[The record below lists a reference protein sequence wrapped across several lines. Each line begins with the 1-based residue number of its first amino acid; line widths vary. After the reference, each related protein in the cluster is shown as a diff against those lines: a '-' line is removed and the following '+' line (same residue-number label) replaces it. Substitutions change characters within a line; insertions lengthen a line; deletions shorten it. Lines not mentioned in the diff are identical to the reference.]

1 MSKSSDPEFENNDDQ
16 KEKIVEVD
24 QKEKIVEVDQKEKIV
39 EVQEKDIEPLPEEK
53 SLVISEDVFPDSL
66 IIVPLYDRPL
76 FPKMLLPVIISDEKL
91 ENILE
96 EELKG
101 PLRYVGLVYCSENEG
116 PEQSG
121 EDVNIPDNLA
131 KIGTVAR
138 IVQASKHG
146 NDPMHIIVQ
155 VMERFEI
162 LEIFADDPIF
172 RAKVK
177 YLQVTESQKSEF
189 ELKAF
194 SVSIINFIKELVQL
208 NPLFKEELGLL
219 MGRINLKDPATL
231 ADFAASMTTASGK
244 ELQDILETMSIKERI
259 EKALNLLRHELEVAK
274 LQVKI
279 SQRVEDRMSQ
289 QQREFFLREQL
300 KEIKKELGI
309 TKEGPESEV
318 EKFEA
323 RIKKLKLS
331 EEAKERI
338 DEELEKMRLIEPAS
352 PEYHVTRTYLDWLTI
367 LPWGIYSKDYYNI
380 QRAARILNRD
390 HYGLKDVKDRILELI
405 SVGIINGDLAGSIVL
420 LVGPPGTGKT
430 SVGQSIA
437 RALGRKFYRFS
448 LGGMR
453 DEAEIKGHR
462 RTYIGALPGKF
473 VNAIKTCKTAN
484 PVIMLD
490 EIDKIGASF
499 QGDPASAL
507 LEVLDPEQNKD
518 FLDHYLDVRF
528 DLSKVL
534 FICTAN
540 QTDTIPPALLDRM
553 EVIRL
558 SGYIL
563 EEKLEIARK
572 HLLPKQ
578 LKIHGLNK
586 SQFSLPKVVLRE
598 IIDGYA
604 REAGVRSLENNLKKL
619 MRKSARKIVEEEIEL
634 VKISKDELPEML
646 GRKTFAEETRYKKPK
661 VGVITGLA
669 YTSVGGATLF
679 IESSFVE
686 AKNPGFKQTGQLGDV
701 MIESTE
707 IAYTFIRSK
716 GITDEKIKTFFKENF
731 VHMHVPAGATPKD
744 GPSAGI
750 TMACALYSLVTQ
762 EPIIT
767 NIAMTGELTLTGL
780 VMPIGGVKEKTIAA
794 RRAGITQLIFPAE
807 NQKDFEELDEI
818 ISAGIKT
825 HFVKSFDD
833 VLPIC
838 FPNLKGTKRKTPSK
852 S

>member
-1 MSKSSDPEFENNDDQ
+1 MIQSPDSEFENENDS
-16 KEKIVEVD
+16 
-24 QKEKIVEVDQKEKIV
+24 
-39 EVQEKDIEPLPEEK
+39 QEEEIEIQGNIIEALPEDK
-53 SLVISEDVFPDSL
+53 ALVVSEDVFPDSL
-66 IIVPLYDRPL
+66 LIVPLYDRPL
-76 FPKMLLPVIISDEKL
+76 FPKMLLPVIISEEKL
-91 ENILE
+91 GKVLLK
-96 EELKG
+96 ELKG
-101 PLRYVGLVYCSENEG
+101 PLRYVGLVYSYEPEDDSQTNEPG
-116 PEQSG
+116 TT
-121 EDVNIPDNLA
+121 DNLSKVGA
-131 KIGTVAR
+131 VGK
-138 IVQASKHG
+138 IVQAAKHG

-162 LEIFADDPIF
+162 IDITSEDPII
-172 RAKVK
+172 RAKVE
-177 YLQVTESQKSEF
+177 YIPETGEEKSED

-194 SVSIINFIKELVQL
+194 SVSIINLIKELVQL

-244 ELQDILETMSIKERI
+244 ELQEILETKNIKIRI
-259 EKALNLLRHELEVAK
+259 EKALYLLRHELEVAK

-309 TKEGPESEV
+309 TKEGSESETD
-318 EKFEA
+318 KYEA

-331 EEAKERI
+331 EEAEERI
-338 DEELEKMRLIEPAS
+338 DEELEKLRLIEPAS
-352 PEYHVTRTYLDWLTI
+352 PEYNVTRTYLDWLTI
-367 LPWGIYSKDYYNI
+367 LPWGIYSKDFFNI

-405 SVGIINGDLAGSIVL
+405 SVGIIKGDLAGSIVL

-437 RALGRKFYRFS
+437 RALGRKYFRFS

-473 VNAIKTCKTAN
+473 INAIKTCKTAN

-499 QGDPASAL
+499 HGDPASAL

-578 LKIHGLNK
+578 LKIHGLKKN
-586 SQFSLPKVVLRE
+586 QFSLPKPVLRE

-619 MRKSARKIVEEEIEL
+619 LRKTARKFVEEEIDQ
-634 VKISKDELPEML
+634 VKISKDDLPDML
-646 GRKTFAEETRYKKPK
+646 GRKAFAEESRYKKPK
-661 VGVITGLA
+661 IGVITGLA

-679 IESSFVE
+679 IEASNVE

-701 MIESTE
+701 MVESTE
-707 IAYTFIRSK
+707 IAYTFIRSL
-716 GITDEKIKTFFKENF
+716 GSNDEKIKNFFAQNF
-731 VHMHVPAGATPKD
+731 VHLHVPAGATPKD

-750 TMACALYSLVTQ
+750 TMACALQSLVAQ
-762 EPIIT
+762 EAVIP
-767 NIAMTGELTLTGL
+767 NLAMTGELTLTGL

-794 RRAGITQLIFPAE
+794 KRAGITQLIFPAE
-807 NQKDFEELDEI
+807 NKKDFDDLDESI
-818 ISAGIKT
+818 IGKIT
-825 HFVKSFDD
+825 PYFVKTFAE

-838 FPNLKGTKRKTPSK
+838 FPNLKGTKKIKISKT
-852 S
+852 

>member
-1 MSKSSDPEFENNDDQ
+1 MSESIENDFENQKDDHN
-16 KEKIVEVD
+16 ENIDLNESIVD
-24 QKEKIVEVDQKEKIV
+24 TI
-39 EVQEKDIEPLPEEK
+39 PEEK
-53 SLVISEDVFPDSL
+53 SLVISEDVFPNSL
-66 IIVPLYDRPL
+66 LIVPLYDRPL

-91 ENILE
+91 EKVLE
-96 EELKG
+96 DEIKNDQ
-101 PLRYVGLVYCSENEG
+101 RYVGLVYSFENESSKV
-116 PEQSG
+116 EKKIEKKSK
-121 EDVNIPDNLA
+121 NLA
-131 KIGTVAR
+131 KIGAVGR

-146 NDPMHIIVQ
+146 SDPMHIIVQ

-162 LEIFADDPIF
+162 IDFLSEDPVF

-177 YLQVTESQKSEF
+177 YIHDTGGKKTEY

-194 SVSIINFIKELVQL
+194 SVSIINLIKELVQL

-244 ELQDILETMSIKERI
+244 ELQEILGTMSIKERI

-279 SQRVEDRMSQ
+279 SQRVEERMSQ
-289 QQREFFLREQL
+289 QQREFFLREQF
-300 KEIKKELGI
+300 KEIKKELGL
-309 TKEGPESEV
+309 TKEGSESET
-318 EKFEA
+318 EKYEE

-338 DEELEKMRLIEPAS
+338 GEELEKMRLIEPAS

-367 LPWGIYSKDYYNI
+367 LPWGIYSKDYFNI
-380 QRAARILNRD
+380 QRAKRILNRD

-430 SVGQSIA
+430 SIGQSIA
-437 RALGRKFYRFS
+437 KSLGRKFFRFS

-473 VNAIKTCKTAN
+473 VSAIKTCKTAN

-578 LKIHGLNK
+578 LKIHGLKK

-604 REAGVRSLENNLKKL
+604 REAGVRNLENNLKKL
-619 MRKSARKIVEEEIEL
+619 LRKSARKIVEEETKH
-634 VKISKDELPEML
+634 VKIVKNDLPEML
-646 GRKTFAEETRYKKPK
+646 GRKNFAEETRYRKPK
-661 VGVITGLA
+661 IGVVTGLA
-669 YTSVGGATLF
+669 YTSIGGATLF
-679 IESSFVE
+679 IEASFVE
-686 AKNPGFKQTGQLGDV
+686 SKNPGFKQTGQLGDV
-701 MIESTE
+701 MKESTE
-707 IAYTFIRSK
+707 IAYSYIRSK
-716 GITDEKIKTFFKENF
+716 GSSVERINKFFADNLI
-731 VHMHVPAGATPKD
+731 HMHVPAGATPKD

-750 TMACALYSLVTQ
+750 TMACALHSLVER
-762 EPIIT
+762 EPVIP

-794 RRAGITQLIFPAE
+794 RRAGIKQLIFPVE
-807 NQKDFEELDEI
+807 NKKDFEDLDEI
-818 ISAGIKT
+818 ITGGIKT
-825 HFVKSFDD
+825 HFVKTFDE

-838 FPNLKGTKRKTPSK
+838 FPNLKKKKR
-852 S
+852 

>member
-1 MSKSSDPEFENNDDQ
+1 MIQSPDSEFENENDSQ
-16 KEKIVEVD
+16 EEV
-24 QKEKIVEVDQKEKIV
+24 I
-39 EVQEKDIEPLPEEK
+39 EVQENIIEALPEDK
-53 SLVISEDVFPDSL
+53 SLVVSEDVFPDSL
-66 IIVPLYDRPL
+66 LIVPLYDRPL
-76 FPKMLLPVIISDEKL
+76 FPKMLLPVIISEEKL
-91 ENILE
+91 EKVLLK
-96 EELKG
+96 ELKG
-101 PLRYVGLVYCSENEG
+101 PLRYVGLVYSYEPEDDSHTNEPSIAEKLSKVG
-116 PEQSG
+116 AVG
-121 EDVNIPDNLA
+121 
-131 KIGTVAR
+131 K

-162 LEIFADDPIF
+162 IDITSEDPII
-172 RAKVK
+172 RAKVE
-177 YLQVTESQKSEF
+177 YIPETGEEKSED

-194 SVSIINFIKELVQL
+194 SVSIINLIKELVQL

-244 ELQDILETMSIKERI
+244 ELQEILETKNIKIRI
-259 EKALNLLRHELEVAK
+259 EKALYLLRHELEVAK

-309 TKEGPESEV
+309 SKEGSESET
-318 EKFEA
+318 EKYEA

-338 DEELEKMRLIEPAS
+338 DEELEKLRLIEPAS
-352 PEYHVTRTYLDWLTI
+352 PEYNVTRTYLDWLTI
-367 LPWGIYSKDYYNI
+367 LPWGIYSKDFFNI

-437 RALGRKFYRFS
+437 KALGRKYFRFS

-473 VNAIKTCKTAN
+473 INAIKTCKTAN

-499 QGDPASAL
+499 HGDPASAL

-578 LKIHGLNK
+578 LKIHGLK
-586 SQFSLPKVVLRE
+586 KTQFSLPKPVLRE

-619 MRKSARKIVEEEIEL
+619 LRKTARKFVEEEIDQ
-634 VKISKDELPEML
+634 VKISKDDLPDML
-646 GRKTFAEETRYKKPK
+646 GRKTFAEESRYKKPK
-661 VGVITGLA
+661 IGVITGLA

-679 IESSFVE
+679 IEASSVE

-701 MIESTE
+701 MVESTE
-707 IAYTFIRSK
+707 IAYTFIRSL
-716 GITDEKIKTFFKENF
+716 GSNDERIKNFFAQNF
-731 VHMHVPAGATPKD
+731 VHLHVPAGATPKD

-750 TMACALYSLVTQ
+750 TMACALQSLVAQ
-762 EPIIT
+762 EAIIP
-767 NIAMTGELTLTGL
+767 NLAMTGELTLTGL

-794 RRAGITQLIFPAE
+794 KRAGITQLIFPAE
-807 NQKDFEELDEI
+807 NKKDFEDLDDSI
-818 ISAGIKT
+818 TGNIT
-825 HFVKSFDD
+825 PYFVKTFTE

-838 FPNLKGTKRKTPSK
+838 FPNLKGTKKHKIPKT
-852 S
+852 

>member
-1 MSKSSDPEFENNDDQ
+1 MSKNKDQ
-16 KEKIVEVD
+16 DIEIDEVNREDLIEVSEKISEA
-24 QKEKIVEVDQKEKIV
+24 
-39 EVQEKDIEPLPEEK
+39 LPEDK
-53 SLVISEDVFPDSL
+53 SLVVSEDVFPESL

-76 FPKMLLPVIISDEKL
+76 FPKMLLPVIISEEKL
-91 ENILE
+91 EKVLL
-96 EELKG
+96 EELKES
-101 PLRYVGLVYCSENEG
+101 LRYVGLVYSY
-116 PEQSG
+116 EQDKNSSTG
-121 EDVNIPDNLA
+121 EKSITKNLA
-131 KIGTVAR
+131 QIGAVGR
-138 IVQASKHG
+138 VVQASKHG

-162 LEIFADDPIF
+162 KEIDTDDPVLK
-172 RAKVK
+172 AKVE
-177 YLQVTESQKSEF
+177 YLQDTGGQKTEY

-194 SVSIINFIKELVQL
+194 SVSIINLIKELVQL

-244 ELQDILETMSIKERI
+244 ELQEVLETKNIKTRI

-274 LQVKI
+274 LQFKI

-309 TKEGPESEV
+309 TKEGSESET
-318 EKFEA
+318 EKYEA
-323 RIKKLKLS
+323 RIKKLNLS

-338 DEELEKMRLIEPAS
+338 NEEMEKLRLIEPAS
-352 PEYHVTRTYLDWLTI
+352 PEYNVTRTYLDWLTI
-367 LPWGIYSKDYYNI
+367 LPWGIYSKDYFNI
-380 QRAARILNRD
+380 QRSARILNRD
-390 HYGLKDVKDRILELI
+390 HFGLSDVKDRILELI

-437 RALGRKFYRFS
+437 KALGRKFYRFS

-473 VNAIKTCKTAN
+473 INAIKTSKTAN

-507 LEVLDPEQNKD
+507 LEVLDPEQNKE

-540 QTDTIPPALLDRM
+540 QTDSIPPALLDRM

-578 LKIHGLNK
+578 LKTHGLKK
-586 SQFSLPKVVLRE
+586 SQFSLTKAVLRD

-604 REAGVRSLENNLKKL
+604 REAGVRGLENQLKKL
-619 MRKSARKIVEEEIEL
+619 LRKSARKIVEEESNC
-634 VKISKDELPEML
+634 VKINKLDLPEML

-661 VGVITGLA
+661 IGVITGLA

-679 IESSFVE
+679 IEASSVE

-707 IAYTFIRSK
+707 IAYTYIRSIGSK
-716 GITDEKIKTFFKENF
+716 DKQIQKFFAENF
-731 VHMHVPAGATPKD
+731 VHLHVPAGATPKD

-750 TMACALYSLVTQ
+750 TMACALYSLVTRVAVI
-762 EPIIT
+762 P
-767 NIAMTGELTLTGL
+767 NLAMTGELTLTGL
-780 VMPIGGVKEKTIAA
+780 VMPVGGIKEKTIAA
-794 RRAGITQLIFPAE
+794 RRSGITQLIFPEE
-807 NQKDFEELDEI
+807 NQKDFDDLDESI
-818 ISAGIKT
+818 KKGIKT
-825 HFVKSFDD
+825 FFVKTFSE

-838 FPNLKGTKRKTPSK
+838 FPDLLVRKKKIQTKKLV
-852 S
+852 

>member
-1 MSKSSDPEFENNDDQ
+1 MIQSSDPEFENDDDSH
-16 KEKIVEVD
+16 EEIIEVP
-24 QKEKIVEVDQKEKIV
+24 ENI
-39 EVQEKDIEPLPEEK
+39 IEALPEDK
-53 SLVISEDVFPDSL
+53 SLVISEDVFPNSL
-66 IIVPLYDRPL
+66 LIVPLYDRPL
-76 FPKMLLPVIISDEKL
+76 FPKMLLPVIISDENL
-91 ENILE
+91 EKVLL

-101 PLRYVGLVYCSENEG
+101 PLRYVGLVYSYEPLGTG
-116 PEQSG
+116 PKS
-121 EDVNIPDNLA
+121 DANIPDKLA
-131 KIGTVAR
+131 QIGVVGR

-155 VMERFEI
+155 VLERFEI
-162 LEIFADDPIF
+162 LEIISEDPVYK
-172 RAKVK
+172 ANVE
-177 YLQVTESQKSEF
+177 YLRDPGGEKSED

-194 SVSIINFIKELVQL
+194 SVSIINQIKELVQL

-244 ELQDILETMSIKERI
+244 ELQEILETKSIKKRI

-309 TKEGPESEV
+309 TKEGSESETD
-318 EKFEA
+318 KYEA

-331 EEAKERI
+331 DEAKERI
-338 DEELEKMRLIEPAS
+338 DEELDKLRLIEPAS
-352 PEYHVTRTYLDWLTI
+352 PEYSVTRTYLDWLTI
-367 LPWGIYSKDYYNI
+367 LPWGIYSKDYFNI
-380 QRAARILNRD
+380 QRAARVLNRD

-473 VNAIKTCKTAN
+473 INAIKTCKTAN

-490 EIDKIGASF
+490 EMDKIGASF
-499 QGDPASAL
+499 HGDPASAL

-578 LKIHGLNK
+578 LKIHGLKK

-619 MRKSARKIVEEEIEL
+619 MRKSARKIVEKEVDL
-634 VKISKDELPEML
+634 VKISKDDLPDLL
-646 GRKTFAEETRYKKPK
+646 GRKSFAEETRYKKPK
-661 VGVITGLA
+661 IGVVTGLA
-669 YTSVGGATLF
+669 YTSIGGATLF
-679 IESSFVE
+679 IEASRVD

-701 MIESTE
+701 MVESSE

-716 GITDEKIKTFFKENF
+716 GCTDEHIKKFFAGNF
-731 VHMHVPAGATPKD
+731 IHIHVPAGATPKD

-750 TMACALYSLVTQ
+750 TMACALHSLVAQ
-762 EPIIT
+762 EAIIP
-767 NIAMTGELTLTGL
+767 NLAMTGELTLTGL

-794 RRAGITQLIFPAE
+794 KRAGVTQLIFPAE
-807 NQKDFEELDEI
+807 NKKDFDDLDESI
-818 ISAGIKT
+818 TGNIKPY
-825 HFVKSFDD
+825 FVKTFAE
-833 VLPIC
+833 VLPIG
-838 FPNLKGTKRKTPSK
+838 FPNLKGTKKKLPSK

>member
-1 MSKSSDPEFENNDDQ
+1 MSQPTDQDFEKDEENRED
-16 KEKIVEVD
+16 IVEVT
-24 QKEKIVEVDQKEKIV
+24 EKIGEAI
-39 EVQEKDIEPLPEEK
+39 PEDK
-53 SLVISEDVFPDSL
+53 SLVVSEDVFPESL

-91 ENILE
+91 EKVLL
-96 EELKG
+96 EELKES
-101 PLRYVGLVYCSENEG
+101 LRYVGLVYSF
-116 PEQSG
+116 EQDKNSPG
-121 EDVNIPDNLA
+121 ESSTSPKNLA
-131 KIGTVAR
+131 QIGAVGR

-162 LEIFADDPIF
+162 KEIDADDPVLK
-172 RAKVK
+172 AKVE
-177 YLQVTESQKSEF
+177 YLQDTGGQKTEY

-194 SVSIINFIKELVQL
+194 SVSIINLIKELVQL

-244 ELQDILETMSIKERI
+244 ELQEILETRNIKTRI

-274 LQVKI
+274 LQFKI

-309 TKEGPESEV
+309 TKEGSESET
-318 EKFEA
+318 EKYEA
-323 RIKKLKLS
+323 RIKKLNLT

-338 DEELEKMRLIEPAS
+338 NEEMEKLRLIEPAS
-352 PEYHVTRTYLDWLTI
+352 PEYNVTRTYLDWLTI
-367 LPWGIYSKDYYNI
+367 LPWGIYSKDYFNI

-390 HYGLKDVKDRILELI
+390 HYGLNDVKDRILELI

-437 RALGRKFYRFS
+437 KALGRKFYRFS

-473 VNAIKTCKTAN
+473 INAIKTSKTAN

-540 QTDTIPPALLDRM
+540 QTETIPPALLDRM

-558 SGYIL
+558 SGYII

-578 LKIHGLNK
+578 LKTHGLKK

-604 REAGVRSLENNLKKL
+604 REAGVRGLENNLKKL
-619 MRKSARKIVEEEIEL
+619 LRKSARKIVEEESDC
-634 VKISKDELPEML
+634 VKISKNDLPEML

-661 VGVITGLA
+661 IGVITGLA

-679 IESSFVE
+679 IEASCVE

-701 MIESTE
+701 MVESTE
-707 IAYTFIRSK
+707 IAYTYIRSIGSK
-716 GITDEKIKTFFKENF
+716 DKKIQKFFTENF
-731 VHMHVPAGATPKD
+731 VHLHVPAGATPKD

-762 EPIIT
+762 EPVIA
-767 NIAMTGELTLTGL
+767 NLAMTGELTLTGL
-780 VMPIGGVKEKTIAA
+780 VMPVGGIKEKTIAA
-794 RRAGITQLIFPAE
+794 RRAGITQLIFPSE
-807 NQKDFEELDEI
+807 NQKDFDDLDESI
-818 ISAGIKT
+818 KGGIKPY
-825 HFVKSFDD
+825 FVKNFSE
-833 VLPIC
+833 VLPVG
-838 FPNLKGTKRKTPSK
+838 FPDLSVRKKKIPQK
-852 S
+852 

>member
-1 MSKSSDPEFENNDDQ
+1 MIQSPDSEFENENDSQ
-16 KEKIVEVD
+16 EEV
-24 QKEKIVEVDQKEKIV
+24 I
-39 EVQEKDIEPLPEEK
+39 EVQENIIEALPEDK
-53 SLVISEDVFPDSL
+53 SLVVSEDVFPDSL
-66 IIVPLYDRPL
+66 LIVPLYDRPL
-76 FPKMLLPVIISDEKL
+76 FPKMLLPVIISEEKL
-91 ENILE
+91 EKVLLK
-96 EELKG
+96 ELKG
-101 PLRYVGLVYCSENEG
+101 PLRYVGLVYSYEPEDDSHTNEPG
-116 PEQSG
+116 ITEKLSKVG
-121 EDVNIPDNLA
+121 AVG
-131 KIGTVAR
+131 K

-162 LEIFADDPIF
+162 IDITSEDPII
-172 RAKVK
+172 RAKVE
-177 YLQVTESQKSEF
+177 YIPETGEEKSED

-194 SVSIINFIKELVQL
+194 SVSIINLIKELVQL

-244 ELQDILETMSIKERI
+244 ELQEILETKNIKIRI
-259 EKALNLLRHELEVAK
+259 EKALYLLRHELEVAK

-309 TKEGPESEV
+309 TKEGSESETD
-318 EKFEA
+318 KYEA

-331 EEAKERI
+331 EEAEERI
-338 DEELEKMRLIEPAS
+338 DEELEKLRLIEPAS
-352 PEYHVTRTYLDWLTI
+352 PEYNVTRTYLDWLTI
-367 LPWGIYSKDYYNI
+367 LPWGIYSKDFFNI

-437 RALGRKFYRFS
+437 RALGRKFFRFS

-473 VNAIKTCKTAN
+473 INAIKTCKTAN

-499 QGDPASAL
+499 HGDPASAL

-578 LKIHGLNK
+578 LKIHGLK
-586 SQFSLPKVVLRE
+586 KTQFSLPKPVLRE

-619 MRKSARKIVEEEIEL
+619 LRKTARKFVEEEIDQ
-634 VKISKDELPEML
+634 VKISKDDLPDML
-646 GRKTFAEETRYKKPK
+646 GRKTFAEESRYKKPK
-661 VGVITGLA
+661 IGVITGLA

-679 IESSFVE
+679 IEASSVE

-701 MIESTE
+701 MVESTE
-707 IAYTFIRSK
+707 IAYTFIRSL
-716 GITDEKIKTFFKENF
+716 GSNDERIKNFFAQNF
-731 VHMHVPAGATPKD
+731 VHLHVPAGATPKD

-750 TMACALYSLVTQ
+750 TMACALQSLVAQ
-762 EPIIT
+762 EAVIP
-767 NIAMTGELTLTGL
+767 NLAMTGELTLTGL

-794 RRAGITQLIFPAE
+794 KRAGITQLIFPAE
-807 NQKDFEELDEI
+807 NKKDFEDLDDSI
-818 ISAGIKT
+818 IGNIT
-825 HFVKSFDD
+825 PYFVKTFTE

-838 FPNLKGTKRKTPSK
+838 FPNLKGTKKHKIPKT
-852 S
+852 

>member
-1 MSKSSDPEFENNDDQ
+1 MSQPTDQDFEKDEENREDIIEVT
-16 KEKIVEVD
+16 EKIGEA
-24 QKEKIVEVDQKEKIV
+24 I
-39 EVQEKDIEPLPEEK
+39 PEDK
-53 SLVISEDVFPDSL
+53 SLVVSEDVFPESL

-91 ENILE
+91 EKVLL
-96 EELKG
+96 EELKES
-101 PLRYVGLVYCSENEG
+101 LRYVGLVYSFEQDKNSPAEG
-116 PEQSG
+116 VTSPK
-121 EDVNIPDNLA
+121 NLA
-131 KIGTVAR
+131 QIGAVGR

-162 LEIFADDPIF
+162 KEIDADDPVLK
-172 RAKVK
+172 AKVE
-177 YLQVTESQKSEF
+177 YLQDTGGQKTEY

-194 SVSIINFIKELVQL
+194 SVSIINLIKELVQL

-244 ELQDILETMSIKERI
+244 ELQEVLETRNIKTRI

-274 LQVKI
+274 LQFKI

-309 TKEGPESEV
+309 TKEGSESET
-318 EKFEA
+318 EKYEA
-323 RIKKLKLS
+323 RIKKLNLT

-338 DEELEKMRLIEPAS
+338 NEEMEKLRLIEPAS
-352 PEYHVTRTYLDWLTI
+352 PEYNVTRTYLDWLTI
-367 LPWGIYSKDYYNI
+367 LPWGIYSKDYFNI

-390 HYGLKDVKDRILELI
+390 HYGLNDVKDRILELI

-437 RALGRKFYRFS
+437 KALGRKFYRFS

-473 VNAIKTCKTAN
+473 INAIKTSKTAN

-540 QTDTIPPALLDRM
+540 QTETIPPALLDRM

-558 SGYIL
+558 SGYII

-578 LKIHGLNK
+578 LKTHGLKK

-604 REAGVRSLENNLKKL
+604 REAGVRGLENNLKKL
-619 MRKSARKIVEEEIEL
+619 LRKSARKIVEEESDC
-634 VKISKDELPEML
+634 VKISKHDLPEML

-661 VGVITGLA
+661 IGVITGLA

-679 IESSFVE
+679 IEASCVE
-686 AKNPGFKQTGQLGDV
+686 AKNPGFKQTGQLGNV
-701 MIESTE
+701 MVESTE
-707 IAYTFIRSK
+707 IAYTYIRSIGSK
-716 GITDEKIKTFFKENF
+716 DKKIQKFFTENF
-731 VHMHVPAGATPKD
+731 VHLHVPAGATPKD

-750 TMACALYSLVTQ
+750 TMACALYSLVKQ
-762 EPIIT
+762 EPVIA
-767 NIAMTGELTLTGL
+767 NLAMTGELTLTGL
-780 VMPIGGVKEKTIAA
+780 VMPVGGIKEKTIAA

-807 NQKDFEELDEI
+807 NQKDFDDLDESI
-818 ISAGIKT
+818 KGGIKPY
-825 HFVKSFDD
+825 FVKNFSE
-833 VLPIC
+833 VLPIG
-838 FPNLKGTKRKTPSK
+838 FPDLSVRKKKIPSK
-852 S
+852 

>member
-1 MSKSSDPEFENNDDQ
+1 MSQPKDQDFEKEEENREDIIEVT
-16 KEKIVEVD
+16 EKIGEA
-24 QKEKIVEVDQKEKIV
+24 
-39 EVQEKDIEPLPEEK
+39 LPEDK
-53 SLVISEDVFPDSL
+53 SLVVSEDVFPESL

-76 FPKMLLPVIISDEKL
+76 FPKMLLPVIISEEKL
-91 ENILE
+91 EKILL
-96 EELKG
+96 EELKES
-101 PLRYVGLVYCSENEG
+101 LRYVGLVYSF
-116 PEQSG
+116 EQDKNRSNG
-121 EDVNIPDNLA
+121 GTISMKNLA
-131 KIGTVAR
+131 QIGAVGR

-146 NDPMHIIVQ
+146 NDPMHVIVQ

-162 LEIFADDPIF
+162 KEIVADEPVLK
-172 RAKVK
+172 AKVK
-177 YLQVTESQKSEF
+177 YLQDTGGQKTEY

-194 SVSIINFIKELVQL
+194 SVSIINLIKELVQL

-244 ELQDILETMSIKERI
+244 ELQEILETRNIKTRI

-274 LQVKI
+274 LQFKI

-309 TKEGPESEV
+309 TKEGSESET
-318 EKFEA
+318 EKYEA
-323 RIKKLKLS
+323 RIKKLKLT
-331 EEAKERI
+331 EEVKERI
-338 DEELEKMRLIEPAS
+338 DEEMEKLRLIEPAS
-352 PEYHVTRTYLDWLTI
+352 PEYNVTRTYLDWLTI
-367 LPWGIYSKDYYNI
+367 LPWGIYSKDYFNI
-380 QRAARILNRD
+380 QRAAKILNKD
-390 HYGLKDVKDRILELI
+390 HYGLNDVKDRVLELI

-437 RALGRKFYRFS
+437 KALGRKFYRFS

-473 VNAIKTCKTAN
+473 INAIKTSKTAN

-558 SGYIL
+558 SGYII

-578 LKIHGLNK
+578 LKTHGLKK

-598 IIDGYA
+598 IINGYA
-604 REAGVRSLENNLKKL
+604 REAGVRGLENQMKKL
-619 MRKSARKIVEEEIEL
+619 LRKSARKIVEEESVC
-634 VKISKDELPEML
+634 VKISKLDLPEML

-661 VGVITGLA
+661 IGVITGLA

-679 IESSFVE
+679 IEASFVE

-707 IAYTFIRSK
+707 IAYTFIRSI
-716 GITDEKIKTFFKENF
+716 GIKDKKIQKFFAENF
-731 VHMHVPAGATPKD
+731 VHLHVPAGATPKD

-750 TMACALYSLVTQ
+750 TMACALYSLVKQ
-762 EPIIT
+762 APVIP
-767 NIAMTGELTLTGL
+767 NLAMTGELTLTGL
-780 VMPIGGVKEKTIAA
+780 VMPVGGIKEKSIAA
-794 RRAGITQLIFPAE
+794 RRSGINLLILPAE
-807 NQKDFEELDEI
+807 NQKDFDDLDE
-818 ISAGIKT
+818 SIKGSIKPY
-825 HFVKSFDD
+825 FVKNFSE

-838 FPNLKGTKRKTPSK
+838 FPDLSTRRK
-852 S
+852 

>member
-1 MSKSSDPEFENNDDQ
+1 MIQSPDSEFENENDSQ
-16 KEKIVEVD
+16 EEV
-24 QKEKIVEVDQKEKIV
+24 I
-39 EVQEKDIEPLPEEK
+39 EVQENIIEALPEDK
-53 SLVISEDVFPDSL
+53 SLVVSEDVFPDSL
-66 IIVPLYDRPL
+66 LIVPLYDRPL
-76 FPKMLLPVIISDEKL
+76 FPKMLLPVIISEEKL
-91 ENILE
+91 EKVLLK
-96 EELKG
+96 ELKG
-101 PLRYVGLVYCSENEG
+101 PLRYVGLVYSYEPEDDSQTNEPGTTENLSKVG
-116 PEQSG
+116 AVG
-121 EDVNIPDNLA
+121 
-131 KIGTVAR
+131 K

-162 LEIFADDPIF
+162 IDITSEDPII
-172 RAKVK
+172 RAKVE
-177 YLQVTESQKSEF
+177 YITETGEEKSED

-194 SVSIINFIKELVQL
+194 SVSIINLIKELVQL

-244 ELQDILETMSIKERI
+244 ELQEILETKNIKIRI
-259 EKALNLLRHELEVAK
+259 EKALYLLRHELEVAK

-309 TKEGPESEV
+309 TKEGSESETD
-318 EKFEA
+318 KYEA

-331 EEAKERI
+331 EEAEERI
-338 DEELEKMRLIEPAS
+338 DEELEKLRLIEPAS
-352 PEYHVTRTYLDWLTI
+352 PEYNVTRTYLDWLTI
-367 LPWGIYSKDYYNI
+367 LPWGIYSKDFFNI

-405 SVGIINGDLAGSIVL
+405 SVGIIKGDLAGSIVL

-437 RALGRKFYRFS
+437 RALGRKYFRFS

-473 VNAIKTCKTAN
+473 INAIKTCKTAN

-499 QGDPASAL
+499 HGDPASAL

-578 LKIHGLNK
+578 LKIHGLK
-586 SQFSLPKVVLRE
+586 KTQFSLPKPVLRE

-619 MRKSARKIVEEEIEL
+619 LRKTARKFVEEEIDQ
-634 VKISKDELPEML
+634 VKISKDDLPDML
-646 GRKTFAEETRYKKPK
+646 GRKTFAEESRYKKPK
-661 VGVITGLA
+661 IGVITGLA

-679 IESSFVE
+679 IEASSVE

-701 MIESTE
+701 MVESTE
-707 IAYTFIRSK
+707 IAYTFIRSL
-716 GITDEKIKTFFKENF
+716 GSNDERIKNFFAQNF
-731 VHMHVPAGATPKD
+731 VHLHVPAGATPKD

-750 TMACALYSLVTQ
+750 TMACALQSLVAQ
-762 EPIIT
+762 EAVIP
-767 NIAMTGELTLTGL
+767 NLAMTGELTLTGL

-794 RRAGITQLIFPAE
+794 KRAGITQLIFPAE
-807 NQKDFEELDEI
+807 NKKDFDDLDESI
-818 ISAGIKT
+818 IGKIT
-825 HFVKSFDD
+825 PYFVKTFAE

-838 FPNLKGTKRKTPSK
+838 FPNLKGTKKIKISKT
-852 S
+852 

>member
-1 MSKSSDPEFENNDDQ
+1 MSQSKDQDFEKDEENREDIIEVT
-16 KEKIVEVD
+16 EKIGEA
-24 QKEKIVEVDQKEKIV
+24 
-39 EVQEKDIEPLPEEK
+39 LPEDK
-53 SLVISEDVFPDSL
+53 SLVVSEDVFPESL

-76 FPKMLLPVIISDEKL
+76 FPKMLLPVIISEEKL
-91 ENILE
+91 EKVLL
-96 EELKG
+96 EELKES
-101 PLRYVGLVYCSENEG
+101 LRYVGLVYSFEQDKNSPKEG
-116 PEQSG
+116 KVSTK
-121 EDVNIPDNLA
+121 NLA
-131 KIGTVAR
+131 QIGAVGR
-138 IVQASKHG
+138 VVQASKHG

-162 LEIFADDPIF
+162 KEIDADDPVLK
-172 RAKVK
+172 AKVK
-177 YLQVTESQKSEF
+177 YLQDTGGQKTEY

-194 SVSIINFIKELVQL
+194 SVSIINLIKELVQL

-244 ELQDILETMSIKERI
+244 ELQEVLETRNIKTRI

-274 LQVKI
+274 LQFKI

-309 TKEGPESEV
+309 TKEGSESET
-318 EKFEA
+318 EKYEA
-323 RIKKLKLS
+323 RIKKLNLT

-338 DEELEKMRLIEPAS
+338 NEEMDKLRLIEPAS
-352 PEYHVTRTYLDWLTI
+352 PEYNVTRTYVDWLTI
-367 LPWGIYSKDYYNI
+367 LPWGIYSKDYFNI

-390 HYGLKDVKDRILELI
+390 HYGLNDVKDRILELI

-437 RALGRKFYRFS
+437 KALGRKFYRFS

-473 VNAIKTCKTAN
+473 INAIKTSKTAN

-499 QGDPASAL
+499 HGDPASAL

-558 SGYIL
+558 SGYIV

-578 LKIHGLNK
+578 LKTHGLKK

-604 REAGVRSLENNLKKL
+604 REAGVRGLENQMKKL
-619 MRKSARKIVEEEIEL
+619 LRKSARKIVEEESEC
-634 VKISKDELPEML
+634 VKISKLDLPEML

-661 VGVITGLA
+661 IGVITGLA

-679 IESSFVE
+679 IEASFVE

-707 IAYTFIRSK
+707 IAYTFIRSIGRK
-716 GITDEKIKTFFKENF
+716 DKKIQNFFAENF
-731 VHMHVPAGATPKD
+731 VHLHVPAGATPKD
-744 GPSAGI
+744 GPSAGV

-762 EPIIT
+762 VPVIP
-767 NIAMTGELTLTGL
+767 NLAMTGELTLTGL
-780 VMPIGGVKEKTIAA
+780 VMPVGGIKEKTIAA
-794 RRAGITQLIFPAE
+794 RRTGIKQLIFPAE
-807 NQKDFEELDEI
+807 NQKDFDDLDESI
-818 ISAGIKT
+818 KVGIKPY
-825 HFVKSFDD
+825 FVKKFSE
-833 VLPIC
+833 VLSVG
-838 FPNLKGTKRKTPSK
+838 FPDLSVINKKIS
-852 S
+852 

>member
-1 MSKSSDPEFENNDDQ
+1 MSQPTDQDFEKDEENREDIIEVA
-16 KEKIVEVD
+16 EKIGEA
-24 QKEKIVEVDQKEKIV
+24 I
-39 EVQEKDIEPLPEEK
+39 PEDK
-53 SLVISEDVFPDSL
+53 SLVVSEDVFPESL

-91 ENILE
+91 EKVLL
-96 EELKG
+96 EELKES
-101 PLRYVGLVYCSENEG
+101 LRYVGLVYSFEQDKNSPAEG
-116 PEQSG
+116 APS
-121 EDVNIPDNLA
+121 PKNLA
-131 KIGTVAR
+131 QIGAVGR

-162 LEIFADDPIF
+162 KEIDADDPVLK
-172 RAKVK
+172 AKVE
-177 YLQVTESQKSEF
+177 YLQDTGGQKTEY

-194 SVSIINFIKELVQL
+194 SVSIINLIKELVQL

-244 ELQDILETMSIKERI
+244 ELQEILETRNIKTRI

-274 LQVKI
+274 LQFKI

-309 TKEGPESEV
+309 TKEGSESET
-318 EKFEA
+318 EKYEA
-323 RIKKLKLS
+323 RIKKLNLT

-338 DEELEKMRLIEPAS
+338 NEEMEKLRLIEPAS
-352 PEYHVTRTYLDWLTI
+352 PEYNVTRTYLDWLTI
-367 LPWGIYSKDYYNI
+367 LPWGIYSKDYFNI

-390 HYGLKDVKDRILELI
+390 HYGLNDVKDRILELI

-437 RALGRKFYRFS
+437 KALGRKFYRFS

-473 VNAIKTCKTAN
+473 INAIKTSKTAN

-499 QGDPASAL
+499 HGDPASAL

-540 QTDTIPPALLDRM
+540 QTETIPPALLDRM

-558 SGYIL
+558 SGYII

-578 LKIHGLNK
+578 LKTHGLKK

-604 REAGVRSLENNLKKL
+604 REAGVRGLENNLKKL
-619 MRKSARKIVEEEIEL
+619 LRKSARKIVEEESDC
-634 VKISKDELPEML
+634 VKISKHDLPEML

-661 VGVITGLA
+661 IGVITGLA

-679 IESSFVE
+679 IEASCVE

-701 MIESTE
+701 MVESTE
-707 IAYTFIRSK
+707 IAYTYIRSIGSK
-716 GITDEKIKTFFKENF
+716 DKKIQKFFTENF
-731 VHMHVPAGATPKD
+731 VHLHVPAGATPKD

-762 EPIIT
+762 EPVIA
-767 NIAMTGELTLTGL
+767 NLAMTGELTLTGL
-780 VMPIGGVKEKTIAA
+780 VMPVGGIKEKTIAA

-807 NQKDFEELDEI
+807 NKKDFDDLDESI
-818 ISAGIKT
+818 KGGIKPY
-825 HFVKSFDD
+825 FVKNFSE
-833 VLPIC
+833 VLPVS
-838 FPNLKGTKRKTPSK
+838 FPDLSVRKKKIPSK
-852 S
+852 

>member
-1 MSKSSDPEFENNDDQ
+1 MSQPTDQDFEKDEENREDIIEVT
-16 KEKIVEVD
+16 EKIGEA
-24 QKEKIVEVDQKEKIV
+24 I
-39 EVQEKDIEPLPEEK
+39 PEDK
-53 SLVISEDVFPDSL
+53 SLVVSEDVFPESL

-91 ENILE
+91 EKVLL
-96 EELKG
+96 EELKES
-101 PLRYVGLVYCSENEG
+101 LRYVGLVYSF
-116 PEQSG
+116 EQEKNSPA
-121 EDVNIPDNLA
+121 ESVTSPKNLA
-131 KIGTVAR
+131 QIGAVGR

-162 LEIFADDPIF
+162 KEIDADDPVLK
-172 RAKVK
+172 AKVE
-177 YLQVTESQKSEF
+177 YLQDTGGQKTEY

-194 SVSIINFIKELVQL
+194 SVSIINLIKELVQL

-244 ELQDILETMSIKERI
+244 ELQEILETRNIKTRI

-274 LQVKI
+274 LQFKI

-309 TKEGPESEV
+309 TKEGSESET
-318 EKFEA
+318 EKYEA
-323 RIKKLKLS
+323 RIKKLNLT

-338 DEELEKMRLIEPAS
+338 NEEMEKLRLIEPAS
-352 PEYHVTRTYLDWLTI
+352 PEYNVTRTYLDWLTI
-367 LPWGIYSKDYYNI
+367 LPWGIYSKDYFNI

-390 HYGLKDVKDRILELI
+390 HYGLNDVKDRILELI

-437 RALGRKFYRFS
+437 KALGRKFYRFS

-473 VNAIKTCKTAN
+473 INAIKTSKTAN

-540 QTDTIPPALLDRM
+540 QTETIPPALLDRM

-558 SGYIL
+558 SGYII

-578 LKIHGLNK
+578 LKTHGLKK

-604 REAGVRSLENNLKKL
+604 REAGVRGLENNLKKL
-619 MRKSARKIVEEEIEL
+619 LRKSARKIVEEESDC
-634 VKISKDELPEML
+634 VKISKHDLPEML

-661 VGVITGLA
+661 IGVITGLA

-679 IESSFVE
+679 IEASCVE
-686 AKNPGFKQTGQLGDV
+686 AKNSGFKQTGQLGDV
-701 MIESTE
+701 MVESTE
-707 IAYTFIRSK
+707 IAYTYIRSIGSK
-716 GITDEKIKTFFKENF
+716 DKKIQKFFTENF
-731 VHMHVPAGATPKD
+731 VHLHVPAGATPKD

-750 TMACALYSLVTQ
+750 TMACALYSLVTH
-762 EPIIT
+762 EPVIA
-767 NIAMTGELTLTGL
+767 NLAMTGELTLTGL
-780 VMPIGGVKEKTIAA
+780 VMPVGGIKEKTIAA

-807 NQKDFEELDEI
+807 NQKDFDDLDESI
-818 ISAGIKT
+818 KGGIKPY
-825 HFVKSFDD
+825 FVKNFSE
-833 VLPIC
+833 VLPIG
-838 FPNLKGTKRKTPSK
+838 FPDFSVRKKKIPSK
-852 S
+852 

>member
-1 MSKSSDPEFENNDDQ
+1 MIQSPDSEFENENDS
-16 KEKIVEVD
+16 
-24 QKEKIVEVDQKEKIV
+24 
-39 EVQEKDIEPLPEEK
+39 QEEEIEIQGNIIEALPEDK
-53 SLVISEDVFPDSL
+53 ALVVSEDVFPDSL
-66 IIVPLYDRPL
+66 LIVPLYDRPL
-76 FPKMLLPVIISDEKL
+76 FPKMLLPVIISEEKL
-91 ENILE
+91 GKVLLK
-96 EELKG
+96 ELKG
-101 PLRYVGLVYCSENEG
+101 PLRYVGLVYSYEPEDDSQTNEPG
-116 PEQSG
+116 TT
-121 EDVNIPDNLA
+121 DNLSKVGA
-131 KIGTVAR
+131 VGK
-138 IVQASKHG
+138 IVQAAKHG

-162 LEIFADDPIF
+162 IDITSEDPII
-172 RAKVK
+172 RAKVE
-177 YLQVTESQKSEF
+177 YITETGEEKSED

-194 SVSIINFIKELVQL
+194 SVSIINLIKELVQL

-244 ELQDILETMSIKERI
+244 ELQEILETKNIKIRI
-259 EKALNLLRHELEVAK
+259 EKALYLLRHELEVAK

-309 TKEGPESEV
+309 TKEGSESETD
-318 EKFEA
+318 KYEA

-331 EEAKERI
+331 EEAEERI
-338 DEELEKMRLIEPAS
+338 DEELEKLRLIEPAS
-352 PEYHVTRTYLDWLTI
+352 PEYNVTRTYLDWLTI
-367 LPWGIYSKDYYNI
+367 LPWGIYSKDFFNI

-405 SVGIINGDLAGSIVL
+405 SVGIIKGDLAGSIVL

-437 RALGRKFYRFS
+437 RALGRKYFRFS

-473 VNAIKTCKTAN
+473 INAIKTCKTAN

-499 QGDPASAL
+499 HGDPASAL

-540 QTDTIPPALLDRM
+540 QTDSIPPALLDRM

-578 LKIHGLNK
+578 LKIHGLK
-586 SQFSLPKVVLRE
+586 KTQFSLPKPVLRK

-619 MRKSARKIVEEEIEL
+619 LRQTARKFVEEEIDQ
-634 VKISKDELPEML
+634 VKISKDDLPDML
-646 GRKTFAEETRYKKPK
+646 GRKAFAEESRYKTPK
-661 VGVITGLA
+661 IGVITGLA

-679 IESSFVE
+679 IEASNVE

-701 MIESTE
+701 MVESTE
-707 IAYTFIRSK
+707 IAYTFIRSL
-716 GITDEKIKTFFKENF
+716 GSNDEKIKNFFAQNF
-731 VHMHVPAGATPKD
+731 VHLHVPAGATPKD

-750 TMACALYSLVTQ
+750 TMACALQSLVAQ
-762 EPIIT
+762 EAVIP
-767 NIAMTGELTLTGL
+767 NLAMTGELTLTGL

-794 RRAGITQLIFPAE
+794 KRAGITQLIFPAE
-807 NQKDFEELDEI
+807 NKKDFDDLDESI
-818 ISAGIKT
+818 IGKIT
-825 HFVKSFDD
+825 PYFVKTFAE

-838 FPNLKGTKRKTPSK
+838 FPNLKGTKKIKISKT
-852 S
+852 